1 MWFWWFILICDLLV
15 PTTMFVG
22 GLVMTRRSPKSI
34 NSLLGYRTARSMKNM
49 NTWQFAHRYCGS
61 LWWKVGL
68 ASFVITILVHLPF
81 RCSSEDAIG
90 ILSLVVMAFQIIT
103 LIVPIF
109 FTEKALQ
116 KNFDG
121 NGNRK

>member
-22 GLVMTRRSPKSI
+22 GLVMCRHNPKSI

-49 NTWQFAHRYCGS
+49 DTWQFAHRYCGS

-68 ASFVITILVHLPF
+68 ASFVIAILFHLPF
-81 RCSSEDAIG
+81 RYSGEDAIG

-116 KNFDG
+116 KNFDE

>member
-22 GLVMTRRSPKSI
+22 GLVMHRHSPKNI

-49 NTWQFAHRYCGS
+49 DTWQFAHRYCGS

-81 RCSSEDAIG
+81 RCSGEDAIG

-116 KNFDG
+116 KNFDE